1 MILEQLVTFEWENE
15 CVEENVSE
23 HLTMTIVRYL
33 VPLDTSS
40 SGLSG

>member
-1 MILEQLVTFEWENE
+1 MHLSGGNE

-40 SGLSG
+40 LVVV